1 MNERDGSANLRRRVL
16 GGFVRLLVVVIL
28 AATVGALLTRVA
40 AHSEERPE
48 PAGFGRGM
56 LQGALMPMAMPN
68 LLVGRDVPIYAERNT
83 GRLYKLGY
91 TVGVNVCGAVFFGY
105 VFWRLLRLRKLA
117 ERIQNR

>member
-40 AHSEERPE
+40 VHSEDRPE